1 MIVALPLG
9 AARLLAVLL
18 LAICMVAA
26 PAEAAFKVQ
35 KVVSPG
41 GIEAWL
47 LEDHRVPIMALNLS
61 FRGGAALDPAG
72 KEGLALMTASLM
84 DEGAGDLNA
93 NVFQKEL
100 ADDSIGFSFSADQ
113 DSFSGAIKTLTVHR
127 DRAFALLATALA
139 KPRFDADAIERV
151 RNEMITSIATS
162 MGNPNWV
169 ARRTLMETLFA
180 GHPYA
185 RPSNGTIDSLRAITA
200 DDLRQFIGRRVGR
213 DQLLVTAAGDIT
225 PEELGPALDTIFAGV
240 PAKAEPFQIPNV
252 TAKAT
257 GETITITRAI
267 PQTVIIMGE
276 PGMERTNPDWFAG
289 QVVNYALG
297 GGGFSSRL
305 MEDVRGAGAKKG
317 LSYGIS
323 SNFVPYQHSGLVL
336 AGGSTKNA
344 TAGEVLDIIKG
355 EFGKVHDDGIT
366 EAEMNDAKVY
376 ISGSFPLSLTSTD
389 RLSALLMQLRV
400 NDHGIDYLDKRDA
413 QIDAV
418 TLQDTQRVARA
429 LLDPAKLTSVLVGQ
443 PQGLPA
449 AATKTAAPSGAS
461 Q

>member
-1 MIVALPLG
+1 
-9 AARLLAVLL
+9 
-18 LAICMVAA
+18 
-26 PAEAAFKVQ
+26 
-35 KVVSPG
+35 
-41 GIEAWL
+41 
-47 LEDHRVPIMALNLS
+47 
-61 FRGGAALDPAG
+61 
-72 KEGLALMTASLM
+72 
-84 DEGAGDLNA
+84 
-93 NVFQKEL
+93 
-100 ADDSIGFSFSADQ
+100 
-113 DSFSGAIKTLTVHR
+113 
-127 DRAFALLATALA
+127 
-139 KPRFDADAIERV
+139 
-151 RNEMITSIATS
+151 
-162 MGNPNWV
+162 
-169 ARRTLMETLFA
+169 
-180 GHPYA
+180 
-185 RPSNGTIDSLRAITA
+185 
-200 DDLRQFIGRRVGR
+200 
-213 DQLLVTAAGDIT
+213 
-225 PEELGPALDTIFAGV
+225 
-240 PAKAEPFQIPNV
+240 
-252 TAKAT
+252 
-257 GETITITRAI
+257 
-267 PQTVIIMGE
+267 
-276 PGMERTNPDWFAG
+276 MERTNPDWFAG

-400 NDHGIDYLDKRDA
+400 NDLGIDYLDKRDA